1 MDKTAFDQ
9 RYREY
14 QNAVEDFLQGQFSD
28 KPHWEDLYASMRYSL
43 LAGGKR
49 IRPVLALEFARLAG
63 ARWQEA
69 LPAAC
74 AVEMVHTYSLIHD
87 DLPCMD
93 DDDLRRGKPTNHK
106 VYGETMAVL
115 AGDALQPAAYTLILD
130 SALSSPAGVRTD
142 SGGGLR
148 SPGYGGRTGA
158 GHPPRPQDGGGAH
171 RGSPSENRLY
181 DPGCLHHGLRRR
193 RCCCASAGGCR
204 GVCRESGAGVPD
216 SG

>member
-1 MDKTAFDQ
+1 MDKTAFDL

-14 QNAVEDFLQGQFSD
+14 QTAVEEFLQGQFSD

-63 ARWQEA
+63 GKWQEA

-106 VYGETMAVL
+106 V
-115 AGDALQPAAYTLILD
+115 
-130 SALSSPAGVRTD
+130 
-142 SGGGLR
+142 
-148 SPGYGGRTGA
+148 
-158 GHPPRPQDGGGAH
+158 
-171 RGSPSENRLY
+171 
-181 DPGCLHHGLRRR
+181 
-193 RCCCASAGGCR
+193 
-204 GVCRESGAGVPD
+204 
-216 SG
+216 